1 MWRIVNYNEKMP
13 RTATCDKAGQ
23 PNDVC
28 PCGQMMLPAAEV
40 YFVSDVTPDG
50 VMGKHHIIATIGSNI
65 IMSEANNITF
75 A

>member
-1 MWRIVNYNEKMP
+1 MRSAERCLP
-13 RTATCDKAGQ
+13 LRA
-23 PNDVC
+23 NDAA
-28 PCGQMMLPAAEV
+28 CGSDA

>member
-1 MWRIVNYNEKMP
+1 LPLR
-13 RTATCDKAGQ
+13 A
-23 PNDVC
+23 NDAA
-28 PCGQMMLPAAEV
+28 CGSDA

>member
-1 MWRIVNYNEKMP
+1 LPLRASDV
-13 RTATCDKAGQ
+13 AFG
-23 PNDVC
+23 NDVYC
-28 PCGQMMLPAAEV
+28 V
-40 YFVSDVTPDG
+40 NDVTPDG